1 MGVVDPRRSID
12 ISLGSILFVDVILY
26 FADIDRMGTISDEL
40 DKQRLMTL
48 RLVQGNVGIFR
59 SGDRQQWSI

>member
-1 MGVVDPRRSID
+1 MSINRHKVL
-12 ISLGSILFVDVILY
+12 LGSILFVDVNLY

-48 RLVQGNVGIFR
+48 RLVQGNVGILG

>member
-1 MGVVDPRRSID
+1 MSID
-12 ISLGSILFVDVILY
+12 RHKVLLGSILFVDVILY
-26 FADIDRMGTISDEL
+26 FEDIDRMGTISDEL

-48 RLVQGNVGIFR
+48 RLVQGNVGILG

>member
-1 MGVVDPRRSID
+1 MSID
-12 ISLGSILFVDVILY
+12 RHKVLLGSILFVDVILY

>member
-1 MGVVDPRRSID
+1 MSID
-12 ISLGSILFVDVILY
+12 RHKVLLGSILFVDVILY
-26 FADIDRMGTISDEL
+26 FEDIDRMGTISDEL